1 MKQYCFYFDEAFHDK
16 KIILD
21 TDGFFNAN
29 RPDGMQNYVGVYVGC
44 RMTKRNKYEQMWR
57 EFEAEQKRIY
67 TVDGELKSSTI
78 LSPKCCKN
86 GLASFNRNALGFY
99 KGLFTT
105 LEKMDLHIQ
114 MECVNKIEYFVRQVF
129 RNMKLPRSVRISKDS
144 FMYSL
149 SKFLVFY
156 GSVDLL
162 KALVVSHD
170 MDSLNH
176 FLRLLDG
183 ILSVVIHDI
192 RNIERKKYELEAFE
206 QIRWIVRNMP
216 TFAIDDVKKYAYCYT
231 SNFDGLLQF
240 LHENKISDDAV
251 TIIMDSCPEMYV
263 ISEKYQFKSVSQ
275 VDSRDCIGVRVSD
288 WIAGFV
294 GRIMWAM
301 QQDDERSGDIRP
313 ANIDGFCKDGL
324 EDRHF
329 LNDHWFKID
338 ESRFLLYQ
346 KLNNLFNDRWAHY
359 WTVLTLSY
367 ADLVGSFFSLLRYF
381 GMYDDYSE
389 YKDIS
394 LNEHQ
399 ELFEAACCRELQR
412 CFSQF

>member
-1 MKQYCFYFDEAFHDK
+1 
-16 KIILD
+16 
-21 TDGFFNAN
+21 
-29 RPDGMQNYVGVYVGC
+29 
-44 RMTKRNKYEQMWR
+44 
-57 EFEAEQKRIY
+57 
-67 TVDGELKSSTI
+67 
-78 LSPKCCKN
+78 
-86 GLASFNRNALGFY
+86 
-99 KGLFTT
+99 
-105 LEKMDLHIQ
+105 
-114 MECVNKIEYFVRQVF
+114 
-129 RNMKLPRSVRISKDS
+129 
-144 FMYSL
+144 
-149 SKFLVFY
+149 
-156 GSVDLL
+156 
-162 KALVVSHD
+162 
-170 MDSLNH
+170 
-176 FLRLLDG
+176 
-183 ILSVVIHDI
+183 
-192 RNIERKKYELEAFE
+192 
-206 QIRWIVRNMP
+206 MP
-216 TFAIDDVKKYAYCYT
+216 TFAIDDVKKYAYCYM

-399 ELFEAACCRELQR
+399 ELFEAVCCSELQR